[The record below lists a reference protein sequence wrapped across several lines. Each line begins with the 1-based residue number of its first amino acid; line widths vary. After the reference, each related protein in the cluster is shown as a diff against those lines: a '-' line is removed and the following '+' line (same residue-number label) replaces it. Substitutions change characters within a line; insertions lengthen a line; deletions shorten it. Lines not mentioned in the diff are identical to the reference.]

1 MHKLSRILEGWDGY
15 QTSLQRAAA
24 PLTSEQLNWRPAPDR
39 RTTGEL
45 LRHICMGRITWL
57 DRMKAPG
64 IEPVA
69 ARVPKWVYDEDG
81 TRAVAE
87 EAVPADAPAS
97 LNEWLALSWQ
107 PIHRL
112 LEEWTVDDLFETQ
125 EIFDYVVSRQWMIWR
140 ILSHDTHHG
149 GQLAA
154 LLALQGIEAPD
165 LREQGGH
172 IVIPPRKSA

>member
-1 MHKLSRILEGWDGY
+1 MHKLSRVLEGWDGY
-15 QTSLQRAAA
+15 QTSLLRAAA
-24 PLTSEQLNWRPAPDR
+24 PLTREQLNWRPAPDR

-69 ARVPKWVYDEDG
+69 ARVPRWQYDEDG

-87 EAVPADAPAS
+87 EAVPGDDPAA

-107 PIHRL
+107 PIQRL
-112 LEEWTVDDLFETQ
+112 LDEWTVDDLFETRL
-125 EIFDYVVSRQWMIWR
+125 IFDYVVSRQWMIWR

-149 GQLAA
+149 GQLAT

-172 IVIPPRKSA
+172 IIIPPRKST

>member
-1 MHKLSRILEGWDGY
+1 MHRLARILEGWDGY
-15 QTSLQRAAA
+15 QTSLIRAAA
-24 PLTSEQLNWRPAPDR
+24 PLTPAQLGWKPAPDR
-39 RTTGEL
+39 RSTGEL

-69 ARVPKWVYDEDG
+69 ARVPQWQYDDDG
-81 TRAVAE
+81 TRCVE
-87 EAVPADAPAS
+87 EKSVPADDPAA
-97 LNEWLALSWQ
+97 LKEWLDLSWQ

-112 LEEWTVDDLFETQ
+112 LEEWTVDDLFETYL
-125 EIFDYVVSRQWMIWR
+125 IDNYVVSRQWTIWR

-154 LLALQGIEAPD
+154 QLALQGIEAPD

-172 IVIPPRKSA
+172 IIVPPKLSA